1 MALSQAPGADALIDV
16 KTDFMTET
24 KTLLFPIP
32 LILKA
37 EFTTFVTGVPV
48 KTND

>member
-16 KTDFMTET
+16 KTDSMTEV
-24 KTLLFPIP
+24 KTLVVPITWP
-32 LILKA
+32 LKA

>member
-16 KTDFMTET
+16 KTDSMTET
-24 KTLLFPIP
+24 KMLVYPP

>member
-16 KTDFMTET
+16 KTDSMTET
-24 KTLLFPIP
+24 KMLVYPP
-32 LILKA
+32 WPLKA